1 MRPWW
6 GSKGQS
12 PLVQVALP
20 LGPRREGGMSLS
32 TKEIIEVAQKHLM
45 GNVTRY
51 ELALSQGQGMRLWD
65 PEGREYLDFLSGVAT
80 CALGYNH
87 PEIVRAIAEQA
98 AKVVHISNYFYSE
111 ALVNLASRLTTSS
124 GLGKA
129 FFCNSGAEANEAAIK
144 LARKFSHDHYG
155 PGRYEIITAQNSFHG
170 RTLGTISATGQD
182 KVKVGFEPL
191 LPGFTHVPF
200 GDIEALA
207 AAITPKTCAVMLEPV
222 LGEGGVRVPPAN
234 YLPQVAELCAE
245 RNILLVLDEIQTGL
259 GRTGRAYGFKHYDI
273 KPDIISLAKALG
285 GGVATGAMLATDR
298 VAASLTPGSHS
309 TTVGGAP
316 LAMAVGLVMVDTILA
331 PEFLKQVAA
340 AGDYFLECLRALA
353 SELGAGVVVQAR
365 GQGLLL
371 ALELA
376 RPVAGDVVLEMMGKG
391 FLLNA
396 TNPSVLRFVPPLIV
410 TEAEIDLLFPPLKEV
425 LQKLG

>member
-1 MRPWW
+1 
-6 GSKGQS
+6 
-12 PLVQVALP
+12 
-20 LGPRREGGMSLS
+20 MSLS

-51 ELALSQGQGMRLWD
+51 ELALSQGQGMKLWD

-87 PEIVRAIAEQA
+87 PKIVKAIAEQA
-98 AKVVHISNYFYSE
+98 AKVIHISNYFYSE
-111 ALVNLASRLTTSS
+111 ALVSLAARLTTSS

-144 LARKFSHDHYG
+144 LARKFSHDHHG

-191 LPGFTHVPF
+191 VPGFTHVPY

-222 LGEGGVRVPPAN
+222 LGEGGVQVPPPS
-234 YLPQVAELCAE
+234 YFPQVAALCAE

-259 GRTGRAYGFKHYDI
+259 GRTGQPYGFKHYDI

-316 LAMAVGLVMVDTILA
+316 LAMAVGLVMVDAILA
-331 PEFLKQVAA
+331 PEFLAQVGAVGA
-340 AGDYFLECLRALA
+340 YFLERLRALGA
-353 SELGAGVVVQAR
+353 ELGPKIVVQAR

-376 RPVAGDVVLEMMGKG
+376 EPVAGGVVKEMMARG
-391 FLLNA
+391 FLINA

-410 TEAEIDLLFPPLKEV
+410 TQAEVDLLLPPLKEV